1 MIFRRQNGQNNTGKR
16 KNYELWIANYEF
28 FINFAPAFRPRSL
41 AGCRVP
47 CYASG

>member
-1 MIFRRQNGQNNTGKR
+1 MGRIYAEKT
-16 KNYELWIANYEF
+16 KNFQLSIANCQLF
-28 FINFAPAFRPRSL
+28 RTFVPAFRPRSL